1 MRRPWLERG
10 VIPIAQLKA
19 WLGLMGLPQ
28 GPVRPPLVPL
38 TREEERALERELSG
52 LGLV

>member
-10 VIPIAQLKA
+10 SMPIAQLKA
-19 WLGLMGLPQ
+19 WLGQMGLLQ

-38 TREEERALERELSG
+38 TREEEHALARELAG